1 MYEPVSI
8 SPIPGH
14 YDIMTCRHMMDLVG
28 QSSLHGGAGPGTK
41 RRILSGFLPSVPSLV
56 SQLSHKVFCGKYC
69 GPGDN
74 MFMTASQDCKI
85 RSDMNQITTNTF

>member
-1 MYEPVSI
+1 M
-8 SPIPGH
+8 
-14 YDIMTCRHMMDLVG
+14 G
-28 QSSLHGGAGPGTK
+28 QASLHGGAGPGTK
-41 RRILSGFLPSVPSLV
+41 RRILSGFLPSVPNVV

-85 RSDMNQITTNTF
+85 RSDLTNIFHEMRVYY